1 MVPPPCFDFHHSQ
14 SCNNHRSEMNKL
26 FERLIPD
33 TSQLPCPSRSYIG
46 PNGATFKTPRH
57 LLHCPAPCD
66 DPIKIWIGEHFFIAD
81 FCRLARFSCYFESL
95 SNWKEGKERE
105 ITLKNPFQFSPY
117 HIYDWAFTGSFIS
130 YFFSGLMLDGV
141 MWDFYQILCKNHPY
155 EFVLLTTYFGM
166 SRIIKSVDFSLV
178 YLGYSKDQTLFHLL
192 VLYKALGLDRA
203 VSQVNNEISQR
214 IFSNVS
220 SFDYTPF
227 LEFSLQELVDF
238 FNQPNVLYPYGR
250 FLIKLFDGWFEKHQI
265 VEIGGE
271 MTSKIEGLFR
281 HTTRCYCCFGKPF
294 DRRSPVEVPLHHHI
308 TREIWQV
315 GTIFNKLSLL

>member
-1 MVPPPCFDFHHSQ
+1 MYCYCNTVSIINIIPASWFHDKKDIKKICKSFVKAIFRIKYGTTTLFWFLLYPQ
-14 SCNNHRSEMNKL
+14 SCNSHRSEMNKL

-81 FCRLARFSCYFESL
+81 FCRLARFSSYFESL

-141 MWDFYQILCKNHPY
+141 MWDFYQILC
-155 EFVLLTTYFGM
+155 
-166 SRIIKSVDFSLV
+166 IWSVKQKV
-178 YLGYSKDQTLFHLL
+178 
-192 VLYKALGLDRA
+192 
-203 VSQVNNEISQR
+203 
-214 IFSNVS
+214 
-220 SFDYTPF
+220 
-227 LEFSLQELVDF
+227 
-238 FNQPNVLYPYGR
+238 
-250 FLIKLFDGWFEKHQI
+250 
-265 VEIGGE
+265 
-271 MTSKIEGLFR
+271 KIQYIRL
-281 HTTRCYCCFGKPF
+281 
-294 DRRSPVEVPLHHHI
+294 
-308 TREIWQV
+308 
-315 GTIFNKLSLL
+315 